1 MLDASIPPRSST
13 RNVALP
19 LPCSTSTAH
28 APTFVRGVRRGCHV
42 LGYRRI
48 ANGGNLSFAFPNR
61 TRHPHGSLSPTSS
74 TCSHRFHLPS
84 HTLPAIATASLLF
97 GTRAST
103 GFDVPD
109 RPLPGAPR
117 GSHAA
122 EDGSPLGWGAAAR
135 LGGKGREA
143 VPRVRFGRWNGPPIS
158 SGRKEVRV
166 AMEGRRGSGTT
177 RTWGTQL
184 LDGRATI
191 ATQPAIAQHFS
202 AARGKGGGQACLPLH
217 GGRRSGRG
225 WRIRGLLV
233 APVLAA
239 HLQPEATGGQDST
252 R

>member
-1 MLDASIPPRSST
+1 MHRSRLDRPHATLPFHCLALHRPPMHPPLSAGFGGGAMRSGIDASPMVGTSRLPFPT
-13 RNVALP
+13 APGVHMAPFLPP
-19 LPCSTSTAH
+19 LPPARTGFIFLPTPFPPSPRPPSSSAR
-28 APTFVRGVRRGCHV
+28 APR
-42 LGYRRI
+42 
-48 ANGGNLSFAFPNR
+48 
-61 TRHPHGSLSPTSS
+61 
-74 TCSHRFHLPS
+74 
-84 HTLPAIATASLLF
+84 
-97 GTRAST
+97 RAST
-103 GFDVPD
+103 SPIAPSQAPPED
-109 RPLPGAPR
+109 RMPQRIGP
-117 GSHAA
+117 
-122 EDGSPLGWGAAAR
+122 PLGWGAAAR

-166 AMEGRRGSGTT
+166 AMEGRRGIGTT

-225 WRIRGLLV
+225 WRTRGLLV

-239 HLQPEATGGQDST
+239 HLHPEATGGQDST